1 MLKDPDMTK
10 GEVAGHFGIT
20 RVTLK
25 KPYPKLRAHLDIP
38 KIKARRTYGNNSYI
52 PIGEC

>member
-1 MLKDPDMTK
+1 MLKAPDMTK

-25 KPYPKLRAHLDIP
+25 KALSE
-38 KIKARRTYGNNSYI
+38 T
-52 PIGEC
+52 